1 MSRILGDLTIR
12 LSRSGATWSLAEP
25 LEYHVGA
32 EDSDTVVQVPA
43 GFETDLASVPWFGR
57 WLVSSWKGTARA
69 AVVHDFLYSVVGRRL
84 HGFTR
89 AQADSIFGE
98 ALRVTGSKAWPVIW
112 AAVRLFG
119 RAAWRGREREAVEL

>member
-1 MSRILGDLTIR
+1 MARILGDLTIR
-12 LSRSGATWSLAEP
+12 LNGSGATWSLAEP
-25 LEYHVGA
+25 LEYHVGRA
-32 EDSDTVVQVPA
+32 DSETVVAVPM

-69 AVVHDFLYSVVGRRL
+69 AVLHDFLYSAVGRRL

-89 AQADSIFGE
+89 AQADAIFGE
-98 ALRVTGSKAWPVIW
+98 ALQVTGSRLWFVIW

-119 RAAWRGREREAVEL
+119 LAAWRGREREAATS

>member
-1 MSRILGDLTIR
+1 MARILGDLTIR
-12 LSRSGATWSLAEP
+12 LNEGGATWSLAEP
-25 LEYHVGA
+25 LEYHVGSA
-32 EDSDTVVQVPA
+32 ESETIVEVPA
-43 GFETDLASVPWFGR
+43 GFQTDLASVPWFGR

-89 AQADSIFGE
+89 AQADAVFGE
-98 ALRVTGSKAWPVIW
+98 ALRVTGSKVWPLVW

-119 RAAWRGREREAVEL
+119 HAAWRGRGRESVES

>member
-1 MSRILGDLTIR
+1 MARILGDLTIR
-12 LSRSGATWSLAEP
+12 LNGNGATWSLTEP

-32 EDSDTVVQVPA
+32 ADSDTVVVVPA
-43 GFETDLASVPWFGR
+43 GFKTDLASVPWFGR

-69 AVVHDFLYSVVGRRL
+69 AVVHDFLYSSFGRRV

-89 AQADSIFGE
+89 SQADAIFGE
-98 ALRVTGSKAWPVIW
+98 ALRVTGAKLWPVIW

-119 RAAWRGREREAVEL
+119 LAAWRGRERESVEP